1 MSKELITSILD
12 ESEIERI
19 KTLDKLLGEIVEKME
34 KVRELTDA
42 ISRSDN

>member
-1 MSKELITSILD
+1 MSEELITSILD
-12 ESEIERI
+12 ESVIERI

-42 ISRSDN
+42 IFH